1 VSGVSWAAVLSVGI
15 GGGLG
20 SIARYLVGVW
30 ALGRLPYP
38 LPLGTLIVNVLGS
51 FLIGLIAELAVLK
64 AFGVTSEIRMFLVV
78 GVLGGFTTFS
88 SLALEMTVL
97 VRGSEWWWALLY
109 SAGSVVVGLGAAF
122 AGIALAKLLAPA

>member
-1 VSGVSWAAVLSVGI
+1 MSGASWTAIFSVGL
-15 GGGLG
+15 GGGVG

-30 ALGRLPYP
+30 ALGRIPYP

-64 AFGVTSEIRMFLVV
+64 AYGVTPEARLFLVV

-88 SLALEMTVL
+88 SLALEMTVY
-97 VRGSEWWWALLY
+97 VRGSEWVWAFIY
-109 SAGSVVVGLGAAF
+109 SAASVIAGLAAAF
-122 AGIALAKLLAPA
+122 GGIALAKLLAAA

>member
-1 VSGVSWAAVLSVGI
+1 VSGVSWAAALSVGI

-30 ALGRLPYP
+30 VLGRLPYP

>member
-1 VSGVSWAAVLSVGI
+1 MSGVSWAAVLSVGI

-97 VRGSEWWWALLY
+97 VRGSEWGWALLY

>member
-1 VSGVSWAAVLSVGI
+1 MSGVSWAAALSVGI

-30 ALGRLPYP
+30 VLGRLPYP

-64 AFGVTSEIRMFLVV
+64 PFGVTSEIRMFLVV

-97 VRGSEWWWALLY
+97 VRGSEWWWALFY
-109 SAGSVVVGLGAAF
+109 SAGSVVVGVGAAF

>member
-1 VSGVSWAAVLSVGI
+1 MSGVSWAAVLSVGI

-20 SIARYLVGVW
+20 SIARYLVGLW

-64 AFGVTSEIRMFLVV
+64 AFGVTSEIRMLLVV

-97 VRGSEWWWALLY
+97 VRGSEWAWVFIY
-109 SAGSVVVGLGAAF
+109 SAGSVIVGLAAAF
-122 AGIALAKLLAPA
+122 GGIALAKLLAPA

>member
-1 VSGVSWAAVLSVGI
+1 MSGASWTSILSVGI

-30 ALGRLPYP
+30 ALGRIPFP
-38 LPLGTLIVNVLGS
+38 LPLGTLVVNVLGS

-64 AFGVTSEIRMFLVV
+64 AFGVSSEVRMFLVV

-88 SLALEMTVL
+88 SLALEMTVY
-97 VRGSEWWWALLY
+97 VRGSEWGWALVY
-109 SAGSVVVGLGAAF
+109 SAGSVVVGLAAAF
-122 AGIALAKLLAPA
+122 GGIALAKLLAPA

>member
-1 VSGVSWAAVLSVGI
+1 MSGVSWAAVLSVGI
-15 GGGLG
+15 GGSLG
-20 SIARYLVGVW
+20 SIARYLVGLW

-38 LPLGTLIVNVLGS
+38 LPLGTLIVNVVGS

-64 AFGVTSEIRMFLVV
+64 AFGVTPEIRMFLVV

-97 VRGSEWWWALLY
+97 VRGSEWAWAFVY
-109 SAGSVVVGLGAAF
+109 SAGSVVLGLGAAF
-122 AGIALAKLLAPA
+122 GGIALAKLLAPA

>member
-1 VSGVSWAAVLSVGI
+1 MSGVSWAAVLSVGI